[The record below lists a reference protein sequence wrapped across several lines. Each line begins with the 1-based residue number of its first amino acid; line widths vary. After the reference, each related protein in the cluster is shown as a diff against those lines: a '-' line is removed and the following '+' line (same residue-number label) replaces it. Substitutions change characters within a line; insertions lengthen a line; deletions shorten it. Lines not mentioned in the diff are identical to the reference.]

1 MGNIPTNKRDF
12 RLFMGYSI
20 LQFQNLFHLLFH
32 VIMEQFHKCFLQK
45 AALSLKISLSV
56 QLFPPAP
63 KEFEEP

>member
-1 MGNIPTNKRDF
+1 
-12 RLFMGYSI
+12 
-20 LQFQNLFHLLFH
+20 
-32 VIMEQFHKCFLQK
+32 MEQFHKCFLQK